1 MNSSTMDMEA
11 IQKNTQFL
19 GTVRLTGAVF
29 SGIAAGIM
37 GLTNLSGFAF
47 YYFIYLCASALLLV
61 KVRLVCLA
69 VWLAGDGCP
78 YSLFGVAF
86 CVCSFL
92 GCVPGL
98 LGLVKNVKQGT
109 CYLLLCALFCALCG
123 CRKNSSLHCCTPS
136 LTSSFT
142 PPRLLT

>member
-61 KVRLVCLA
+61 KLKFDIKAFLLDSPLNFYFTGMFKHLMTFVLFWALA
-69 VWLAGDGCP
+69 YTVTQI
-78 YSLFGVAF
+78 Y
-86 CVCSFL
+86 
-92 GCVPGL
+92 
-98 LGLVKNVKQGT
+98 
-109 CYLLLCALFCALCG
+109 
-123 CRKNSSLHCCTPS
+123 
-136 LTSSFT
+136 
-142 PPRLLT
+142 